1 VPSGT
6 TTFFPEQRLPI
17 RSGAIFTIAPQWN
30 SEDAMKLCRIVLFV
44 ITAACIST
52 TGCARHPYYP
62 PPPLA
67 GAPPLIVRA
76 NREGFRAGSEEG
88 ARDRVNAVGYRP
100 RRDREYR
107 DTPGYDPAL
116 GPFGPYRDAF
126 RNAYFRGYEQGYRR
140 P

>member
-1 VPSGT
+1 
-6 TTFFPEQRLPI
+6 
-17 RSGAIFTIAPQWN
+17 
-30 SEDAMKLCRIVLFV
+30 MKLCRIVLFV

-126 RNAYFRGYEQGYRR
+126 RNAYLRGYEQGYRR